1 MRERSP
7 DPMLPDIRWPLRLT
21 WAGLWAERFAR
32 AFWPLWSILFVA
44 VTPLAFGLQ
53 DQMPLELFWAGAV
66 LAGLGSV
73 WALWRGWRIF
83 RRPQRNEA
91 LARLDSILP
100 GRPIAALT
108 DDQIIG
114 RNDAASVAVWQV
126 HRARMARVAA
136 GARPVQPDL
145 NLASRDIFG
154 LRYMALTLLA
164 VALIFGSLWRAASV
178 PPLGVGPAVAGMT
191 GPTWE
196 GWASPPSY
204 TGKPALYLNDIAAG
218 DLELP
223 VGTTVQLRLY
233 GEPGDLTLAETVS
246 AALNPA
252 PASEAAQ
259 EFVVVQSG
267 LIRIAGDNGREW
279 QVSAQPDGLPSIEQ
293 AGEITRERDG
303 QMRLPFKAQDDYGV
317 ASGKATIALDM
328 AAIDRRFGLT
338 VEPEVREPLVIDLP
352 MPISGKRT
360 DFEEA
365 LMDDFSTHPF
375 ANLPVTVT
383 LSVTDAAGQMGQSK
397 PFPTVLRGKRF
408 FDPLAAALVEMRR
421 DLLWNRA
428 NGLRSMQILR
438 AVTYRPEELIRNDK
452 AALHLRVF
460 MRKFDAVKGDMT
472 AEKRDEL
479 AADLWEIA
487 LMVEEGDLQSALER
501 LQRAQ
506 DRLDEAIKRGA
517 DQSEIDELMREL
529 DQAMKEYMQ
538 ELANKPRDPSEMQQG
553 PGQPGQTITQDQIQ
567 QMMEEL
573 KKALE
578 EGRTADAAEIMEA
591 LRDLMANLQFNDG
604 QGSDPNGPQGPGGQ
618 AMRDLQDTLRDQQD
632 LSDDAFREL
641 QEGQDGG
648 SGEEEMEEGQNGERP
663 GLPQEGEGGQG
674 QDGEGQDGRSLA
686 ERQQDLRDRMSGLR
700 DDVLPGQGTEEG
712 AEGRRQLEEAGR
724 AMDEAEEAL
733 RQGDLSGALDRQAEA
748 MESMREGLRR
758 LGNAMAQND
767 PVENGEG
774 EPQGRA
780 DPGSALDPLGRE
792 RDDGARIGSD
802 RNMVQGDDIYRRAQ
816 DLLDEIRRRS
826 GEQARP
832 EQERDYLKRLL
843 DLF

>member
-1 MRERSP
+1 MREKSP

-21 WAGLWAERFAR
+21 WVGLWAERFAR
-32 AFWPLWSILFVA
+32 AFWPLWSILFTA
-44 VTPLAFGLQ
+44 LAPLAFGLQ
-53 DQMPLELFWAGAV
+53 DQMPLEVFWSGVV
-66 LAGLGSV
+66 LAMLGSL
-73 WALWRGWRIF
+73 WALWRGWRMF
-83 RRPQRNEA
+83 RKPARSDA
-91 LARLDSILP
+91 LARLDSALP
-100 GRPIAALT
+100 GRPLAALT

-114 RNDAASVAVWQV
+114 RNDAASVAVWQA

-136 GARPVQPDL
+136 GAKPVQPDL
-145 NLASRDIFG
+145 NLASRDPFG

-164 VALIFGSLWRAASV
+164 VALIFGSLWRAANV
-178 PPLGVGPAVAGMT
+178 PPLGIGPAVAGMA
-191 GPTWE
+191 GPAWE
-196 GWASPPSY
+196 GWASPPGY
-204 TGKPALYLNDIAAG
+204 TGKPSLYLNDIPAG
-218 DLELP
+218 DVELP
-223 VGTTVQLRLY
+223 VGTKVQVRLY
-233 GEPGDLTLAETVS
+233 GEPGDLTLTETVS
-246 AALNPA
+246 AALNPP

-259 EFVVVQSG
+259 EFEVRQSG
-267 LIRIAGDNGREW
+267 VIRIAGDNGREW
-279 QVSAQPDGLPSIEQ
+279 QVSAQPDGMPSVQQ
-293 AGEITRERDG
+293 AGEITRERNG

-317 ASGKATIALDM
+317 TSGTATIAPDM
-328 AAIDRRFGLT
+328 AAMDRRFGLAI
-338 VEPEVREPLVIDLP
+338 EPEAREPLVIDLP

-375 ANLPVTVT
+375 ANLPVTVS
-383 LSVTDAAGQMGQSK
+383 LSVTDAAGQIGQSE
-397 PFPTVLRGKRF
+397 PFSAVLTGKRF

-428 NGLRSMQILR
+428 NGPRAMQILR
-438 AVTYRPEELIRNDK
+438 AVTYKPETLIRNDK
-452 AALHLRVF
+452 AALRLRVF
-460 MRKFDAVKGDMT
+460 LRKLDAVKSDMT
-472 AEKRDEL
+472 PEKRDEL
-479 AADLWEIA
+479 AAELWEIA

-538 ELANKPRDPSEMQQG
+538 ELANKPRDPSEMQQS
-553 PGQPGQTITQDQIQ
+553 PGQQGNTVTQDQIQ

-591 LRDLMANLQFNDG
+591 LRDLMENLQFTEG
-604 QGSDPNGPQGPGGQ
+604 QGQGGPQGPGGE

-632 LSDDAFREL
+632 LSDDSFREL
-641 QEGQDGG
+641 QQGPQ
-648 SGEEEMEEGQNGERP
+648 GEEGNQGQEDQQGQNGERP
-663 GLPQEGEGGQG
+663 GQPQSG
-674 QDGEGQDGRSLA
+674 QDGEGEGRDDRSLA
-686 ERQQDLRDRMSGLR
+686 ERQQELRDRMSGLR

-712 AEGRRQLEEAGR
+712 DAARRQLEEAGR
-724 AMDEAEEAL
+724 AMDDAEEAL
-733 RQGDLSGALDRQAEA
+733 RRGDLSGALDRQAEA
-748 MESMREGLRR
+748 MESLRDGLRQ

-780 DPGSALDPLGRE
+780 DPNSALDPLGRE
-792 RDDGARIGSD
+792 RDEGARIGSD

-816 DLLDEIRRRS
+816 ELLDEIRRRS

-832 EQERDYLKRLL
+832 DQERDYLKRLL